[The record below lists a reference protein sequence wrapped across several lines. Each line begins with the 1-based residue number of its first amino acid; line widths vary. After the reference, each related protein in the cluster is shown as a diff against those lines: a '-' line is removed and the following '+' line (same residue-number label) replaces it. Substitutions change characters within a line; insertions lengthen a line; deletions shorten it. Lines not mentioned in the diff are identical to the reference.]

1 MSKKEISIHFH
12 SLSLSYK
19 STEFKAN
26 MIKLLISSCLHYRD
40 FFFAHRNHTA
50 KVYIQQSRHQSLFE
64 TMVIKVKFNSNQPKL
79 VHSSNEKLVCTAI
92 FIRGGRQEAAIHL
105 GQQNTQPSRL
115 TLKISRTTLE
125 VLIYSLCHIQ
135 DTTHIYSLNN
145 KKIENSAVKC

>member
-1 MSKKEISIHFH
+1 MKFVIYKDAYRDQFGGVQIQNLKISQEYSLTIMSKKEISIHFH

-50 KVYIQQSRHQSLFE
+50 KVNIQQSRHQSLFE

-79 VHSSNEKLVCTAI
+79 IHSSNEKLVCTAI

-105 GQQNTQPSRL
+105 GQQNTQPSRDL
-115 TLKISRTTLE
+115 L
-125 VLIYSLCHIQ
+125 
-135 DTTHIYSLNN
+135 
-145 KKIENSAVKC
+145 